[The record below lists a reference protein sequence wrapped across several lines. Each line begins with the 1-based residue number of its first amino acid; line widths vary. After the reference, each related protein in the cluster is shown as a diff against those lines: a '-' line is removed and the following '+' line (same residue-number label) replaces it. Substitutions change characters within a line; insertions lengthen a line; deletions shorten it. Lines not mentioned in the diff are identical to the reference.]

1 MVDKIITTRQ
11 LLEELG
17 LDVIYTESKEPR
29 SAQMLYAENL
39 TPDSQSI
46 VQEMLPSGLYR
57 HQAKAIDCACAG
69 ENIVICTGTASGKTL
84 AFAIPVLQKLL
95 EDPKARA
102 LFFYPTKALSGD
114 QRSKLEKLALLF
126 GLKGCVYSFDGD
138 TPFIQRREAIK
149 KGRILLCTPDILHAT
164 LLRLSN
170 EKDYQDFF
178 KHLTYVVLDECHIYS
193 GAFGSNMAYLM
204 RRLRQVCRRLDNEP
218 HFLAASAT
226 SKDPQGHLEK
236 LVGVPFH
243 VIEEDENGSPS
254 GGREFYIA
262 VSHDIS
268 EEQAVIQLI
277 AELISQEKGFIVF
290 SHTRKMTEQVFMGLV
305 DQFPEVEGKVM
316 PYRSGFEKNDRQSIE
331 QALREGKLYGVIST
345 SALELGVDLPEMEYC
360 ILLGIPSTAMSFWQ
374 RVGRVGRSPNS
385 CGQVIIIPSNNS
397 IDDYYRLHTEKLL
410 TRELEDLVIHLD
422 NWQLILF
429 HFACARVESGNHEH
443 PDLYPEIFGR
453 DFAQLADKLEES
465 DITDEILITP
475 EPHLAM
481 GIRGIDDKTYEIFT
495 SGGERQLGTISY
507 SQILREAYPQAVYRH
522 MGEAY
527 RVEWL
532 NSKHYTIRVKRE
544 DRKLATSPIG
554 YIVVKERINNGTI
567 FRRQKW
573 GNSLE
578 MLHTTMTVT
587 TFTSGYRERRNSEW
601 INQEKYPSP
610 LQRRVISE
618 GVWFKFGPEFG
629 SIKKN
634 ALNALAHALSNIYSI
649 WFPCDSA
656 EIATHCVVN
665 GKDNFSRLYIF
676 DTTSGGL
683 GITSGVFDHFLDLLD
698 PVQERL
704 EHCDHCD
711 SEPELF
717 DKGCPSCIQIP
728 RWFEDND
735 HLSKAQAL
743 QLLSQIRQVIDANS
757 PQLIVSDV
765 YRGRLEGGLT
775 SVSSL
780 SKLNGEVAVEDLK
793 RSALIYSTGSII
805 ALPSGL
811 QGNILS
817 WKMDNNQVIYETEL
831 TNGKII
837 GLRNTGNNITL
848 VQGEETLL
856 CLDCGSDGMDKR
868 EFVCPACG
876 ADLQ

>member
-1 MVDKIITTRQ
+1 MEGIIATRQ

-29 SAQMLYAENL
+29 SAQMRYAENL
-39 TPDSQSI
+39 TPDIQSI
-46 VQEMLPSGLYR
+46 IREMFPSGLYQ

-84 AFAIPVLQKLL
+84 AFAVPVLQKLL
-95 EDPKARA
+95 QDSKARA

-114 QRSKLEKLALLF
+114 QRSKLEKLAYLF
-126 GLKGCVYSFDGD
+126 GLQGCVYSFDGD
-138 TPFIQRREAIK
+138 TPFNLRKEAIR
-149 KGRILLCTPDILHAT
+149 KGRILLCTPDVLHAT
-164 LLRLSN
+164 MLRLSN
-170 EKDYQDFF
+170 ERDYQEFF
-178 KHLTYVVLDECHIYS
+178 KHLTHVVLDECHIYS
-193 GAFGSNMAYLM
+193 GAFGSNMSYLM

-236 LVGVPFH
+236 LVGVPFR
-243 VIEEDENGSPS
+243 VIEEEENGSPS
-254 GGREFYIA
+254 GGRDFYIA
-262 VSHDIS
+262 VSHTIS
-268 EEQAVIQLI
+268 EEQAIIELIAQLI
-277 AELISQEKGFIVF
+277 SRQKRFIVF
-290 SHTRKMTEQVFMGLV
+290 SHTRKVTEQVYMGLV

-316 PYRSGFEKNDRQSIE
+316 PYRSGFEQKDRQSIE
-331 QALREGKLYGVIST
+331 RALREEILNGVIST

-360 ILLGIPSTAMSFWQ
+360 ILIGIPSTAMSLWQ
-374 RVGRVGRSPNS
+374 RVGRVGRSPES
-385 CGQVIIIPSNNS
+385 CGQVIIIPSTNS

-443 PDLYPEIFGR
+443 PNLYPEIFGQ
-453 DFAQLADKLEES
+453 DFAQLADKIEDS

-475 EPHLAM
+475 EPHLAI

-495 SGGERQLGTISY
+495 SGGEKRLGTIAY

-544 DRKLATSPIG
+544 ERNLATSPIG

-587 TFTSGYRERRNSEW
+587 TVTSGYRERRNGEW

-629 SIKKN
+629 AIKKN

-649 WFPCDSA
+649 CFPCDAA

-665 GKDNFSRLYIF
+665 SKDNFSRLYIF

-683 GITSGVFDHFLDLLD
+683 GVTSGVFDHFLELLD

-704 EHCDHCD
+704 AYCDHCD
-711 SEPELF
+711 TEPELF
-717 DKGCPSCIQIP
+717 DSGCPSCIQIP
-728 RWFEDND
+728 RWFEDNE

-743 QLLSQIRQVIDANS
+743 ELLSQIRKVIETNM
-757 PQLIVSDV
+757 PELIISEVFQ
-765 YRGRLEGGLT
+765 GRQEGSLT
-775 SVSSL
+775 AVSSL
-780 SKLNGEVAVEDLK
+780 NKLNGEVALEDIK
-793 RSALIYSTGSII
+793 RSALLYSNGSII
-805 ALPSGL
+805 ALPSGQ
-811 QGNILS
+811 QGKILS
-817 WKMDNNQVIYETEL
+817 WKMDKNQVTYETEL
-831 TNGKII
+831 TNGKTI

-848 VQGEETLL
+848 IQGEETFL
-856 CLDCGSDGMDKR
+856 CLDCGSDGIDKS
-868 EFVCPACG
+868 EYICPACG
-876 ADLQ
+876 ASLQ